1 MVGYTGPP
9 VAIANLS
16 GAAIV
21 LLDLI
26 ILGVIP
32 DMFKAIGM
40 MTAIL
45 GAIIILLADLIW
57 VKLGW
62 PQCVPEEIVMQ
73 YRTFNDLHD
82 PLLEKNK

>member
-1 MVGYTGPP
+1 MVGYVGPP
-9 VAIANLS
+9 VSIANLA

-26 ILGVIP
+26 FCGIIP
-32 DMFKAIGM
+32 DTLKTIGM

-45 GAIIILLADLIW
+45 GAVIILLADLIW

-62 PQCVPEEIVMQ
+62 PQCVPEEIVNQ
-73 YRTFNDLHD
+73 YRNPHTLID

>member
-1 MVGYTGPP
+1 MVGYVGPP
-9 VAIANLS
+9 VSIANLA

-26 ILGVIP
+26 IYGIIP
-32 DMFKAIGM
+32 DTLKSIGM

-57 VKLGW
+57 VKLGL
-62 PQCVPEEIVMQ
+62 V
-73 YRTFNDLHD
+73 
-82 PLLEKNK
+82 